1 MQPVQRPEKGWML
14 ATGDTTAI
22 ADPLAAGANVITGI
36 VEWDMSMFN
45 DTPDYKIVTGG

>member
-1 MQPVQRPEKGWML
+1 MI
-14 ATGDTTAI
+14 ATGDTTNI
-22 ADPLAAGANVITGI
+22 SDPLVAGANVITGI

>member
-1 MQPVQRPEKGWML
+1 MQRPKNGWMI
-14 ATGDTTAI
+14 ATGDTTNI
-22 ADPLAAGANVITGI
+22 SDPLVAGANVITGI